1 LILKKI
7 LKKYFANLAFF
18 YQFLGYRVFLAF
30 VISVAVGILDGLG
43 LSMFL
48 PLLQMVSDGEV
59 LNNIQGMGKL
69 DFIINGI
76 RKLGIKITLVSV
88 LIIMFFFF
96 LFKGFAKYFSVYYRV
111 KVQQY
116 FIKRVRIKMLNS
128 FNRIKFKE
136 FISADV
142 GRIQNAMTGEIDKLA
157 RAFSMYF
164 ATFEQVI
171 LVFVY
176 AGFAVIVELRFAI
189 LVTIGGILTN
199 FIYNYFYKLTKI
211 SSKRLSNKSNI
222 YQGQIIQHVGNFK
235 YLRATATTQVYA
247 DKLKETII
255 QLEKTRTQIGIYGAF
270 LQAAREPMMI
280 GIVVIIIFVQ
290 VYFLGSNLGPI
301 LISLLFFYRAL
312 SALTSMQTNW
322 NKFLE
327 NSGSLENVKTF
338 QQILSDSSET
348 TGTIEIEKLFNNIE
362 LEKISFCYGN
372 KKVLRDISLTIKKNE
387 SIGFVGESGS
397 GKTTL
402 INVLAGL
409 MPVDGG
415 KMYVDG
421 IDRNDLNII
430 SYQKRIGYV
439 TQEPVIFNDTIFN
452 NITFWA
458 EPTQPN
464 LQRFEEVISRA
475 SLSDFINQ
483 LPERYDALLGNNG
496 INISGGQKQRISI
509 ARELYKDID
518 VLVLDEATSA
528 LDTETERAIQESIDL
543 LKGTLTL
550 LIVAH
555 RLSTVR
561 NVDRIA
567 LLSNGELVD
576 IDNFENL
583 KVKNSVFKGM
593 VQLQEISN

>member
-1 LILKKI
+1 MKKI
-7 LKKYFANLAFF
+7 LKKYFTNLAYF

-30 VISVAVGILDGLG
+30 VMSVAVGILDGLG

-69 DFIINGI
+69 DFIIKGI
-76 RKLGIKITLVSV
+76 QGLGLKITLISV
-88 LIIMFFFF
+88 LVIMFVFF
-96 LFKGFAKYFSVYYRV
+96 LFKGFAKYLSVFYRV

-116 FIKRVRIKMLNS
+116 FIKKIRLKMLNS
-128 FNRIKFKE
+128 FNRIRFKD
-136 FISADV
+136 FITADV
-142 GRIQNAMTGEIDKLA
+142 GRIQNAMSGEIDKLA

-176 AGFAVIVELRFAI
+176 AGFAIIVEIRFAL

-199 FIYNYFYKLTKI
+199 FVYNYFYKLTKL
-211 SSKRLSNKSNI
+211 SSKKLSFRSNI
-222 YQGQIIQHVGNFK
+222 YQGQIIQHVANYK
-235 YLRATATTQVYA
+235 YLRATATVPVFS
-247 DKLKETII
+247 DKLKQTIV

-280 GIVVIIIFVQ
+280 GIVAIIILVQ
-290 VYFLGSNLGPI
+290 VYFFGSDLGPI

-327 NSGSLENVKTF
+327 NSGSLENVKSF
-338 QQILSDSSET
+338 QQSLSDSAEQL
-348 TGTIEIEKLFNNIE
+348 GTVNLEKLHN
-362 LEKISFCYGN
+362 KISLENISFYYGD
-372 KKVLRDISLTIKKNE
+372 KKVLKGITLIIQKNE
-387 SIGFVGESGS
+387 SLAFVGESGS

-402 INVLAGL
+402 INILAGL
-409 MPVDGG
+409 FPVDEGR
-415 KMYVDG
+415 MFVDE
-421 IDRNDLNII
+421 IDRNELNII
-430 SYQKRIGYV
+430 SYQRRVGYV
-439 TQEPVIFNDTIFN
+439 TQEPVIFNDTIYN
-452 NITFWA
+452 NITLWSPLTP
-458 EPTQPN
+458 EN
-464 LQRFEEVISRA
+464 LSRFEEVICKA
-475 SLSDFINQ
+475 SLTDFIDN
-483 LPERYDALLGNNG
+483 LSERHESLLGNNG

-509 ARELYKDID
+509 ARELFKDID
-518 VLVLDEATSA
+518 VLILDEATSA
-528 LDTETERAIQESIDL
+528 LDTETEKAIQESIDL
-543 LKGTLTL
+543 LKGKLTL

-561 NVDRIA
+561 NADRIA
-567 LLSNGELVD
+567 LMSNGELLD
-576 IDNFENL
+576 IDSFEKL
-583 KVKNSVFKGM
+583 KQKSKMFKGM